1 MNNTK
6 KIPNANRLAELLHPK
21 YQHMV
26 ISEIVE
32 YNKTT
37 KMFVMKS
44 ADQKELAYFEAGSYI
59 PVYVEIDGNVVERP
73 YSLCSSP
80 HESEMGIY
88 KIVVKASVGGYIST
102 HIINSWK
109 QGDHVTLG
117 APLKAEV
124 YSPVRDKKEVVALA
138 GGVGVTPF
146 YSMAKAIVDGDNQ
159 HKLTLIYGVNTYDE
173 LLFKEDWKELEQ
185 KSNGNFKM
193 VPVIANEEIEGCEKG
208 FITLDIVK
216 KYADLENT
224 SFFLSGPPPMIHAV
238 KNFLDPLGLPRKQ
251 VRVSMNGDGGFN
263 HIKDI
268 GKNNYK
274 LIIHMGGKVCETEAK
289 SNETVL
295 VAIEKAGLRPAV
307 HCRSGSCGFC
317 RAMVIKGEFRLAT
330 DEAGVR
336 KADQKFGFIHPC
348 CSYPVSDMEIVVQRG

>member
-1 MNNTK
+1 M
-6 KIPNANRLAELLHPK
+6 PNANRLAGLLHPK
-21 YQHMV
+21 RQRMV
-26 ISEIVE
+26 ISEVVE
-32 YNKTT
+32 YNETT

-44 ADQKELAYFEAGSYI
+44 AGQKELAYFEAGSYI
-59 PVYVEIDGNVVERP
+59 PVYVKIDGNVVERP

-88 KIVVKASVGGYIST
+88 KITVKASVGGFIST

-109 QGDHVTLG
+109 KGDQVVLG

-159 HKLTLIYGVNTYDE
+159 HKLTLIYGANTYEE
-173 LLFKEDWKELEQ
+173 LLFKEEWKDLER

-193 VPVIANEEIEGCEKG
+193 VPVIANEDVEGCEKG
-208 FITLDIVK
+208 FITLDVVK
-216 KYADLENT
+216 KYADPENT
-224 SFFLSGPPPMIHAV
+224 TFFISGPPPMIRAM
-238 KNFLDPLGLPRKQ
+238 KKFLDPLGLPRKQ
-251 VRVSMNGDGGFN
+251 VRISMNGDGGFN
-263 HIKDI
+263 HK
-268 GKNNYK
+268 KEKEVEHYK
-274 LIIHMGGKVCETEAK
+274 LTIHMGGQIYETEAK
-289 SNETVL
+289 SNETIL
-295 VAIEKAGLRPAV
+295 AAIEKAGLQPAV
-307 HCRSGSCGFC
+307 HCRSGVCGFC

-330 DEAGVR
+330 DETGVR

-348 CSYPVSDMEIVVQRG
+348 CSYPVTDMEIVVQRG